1 MFDGI
6 DRADGKHSE
15 LATGNINEIALV
27 THNRNVIGPPTDYML
42 SIHRIVTEPL
52 ISPSLFITAHTQ
64 PCQAN
69 T

>member
-27 THNRNVIGPPTDYML
+27 THNCNVIGPRTDYMQCFP
-42 SIHRIVTEPL
+42 SIVL
-52 ISPSLFITAHTQ
+52 
-64 PCQAN
+64 
-69 T
+69 